1 MNFQI
6 VKRSFHVQIK
16 ALTLTLASVVFL
28 GATGAAAKDAKSAEE
43 TETVKEQD
51 DANVIKCEREP
62 VTGSRARKKRVC
74 LTMAEWRARRAAG
87 QRTADALILDA
98 SRGFPEGQ

>member
-6 VKRSFHVQIK
+6 VKRRFHVQIK

-51 DANVIKCEREP
+51 DANVIK
-62 VTGSRARKKRVC
+62 
-74 LTMAEWRARRAAG
+74 
-87 QRTADALILDA
+87 
-98 SRGFPEGQ
+98 